1 MSKLFRSVFLIL
13 LLFAASQAQ
22 DYLPELVKRV
32 KPSSVSIE
40 TFNTRGETV
49 SRGSGFFIANDRII
63 TNRHVIERSSRVVI
77 TLVDGKKFVAKGVLA
92 VDGEGDL
99 ALLQVDLPV
108 GEACLIPRLGVIRI
122 QLSRLFKIRKCP
134 RVIVA

>member
-1 MSKLFRSVFLIL
+1 MNPILKSALLIVS
-13 LLFAASQAQ
+13 LFAVASYAQ
-22 DYLPELVKRV
+22 DFLPELVKRV

-49 SRGSGFFIANDRII
+49 SRGSGFFIAKDRII

-99 ALLQVDLPV
+99 ALLQDDVPAD
-108 GEACLIPRLGVIRI
+108 
-122 QLSRLFKIRKCP
+122 S
-134 RVIVA
+134 